1 MAERKIEKK
10 IREKER
16 KKQKKNIN
24 YGEFQII
31 NWQKWQRDD
40 KYDKGFVKET
50 S

>member
-31 NWQKWQRDD
+31 NWQK
-40 KYDKGFVKET
+40 
-50 S
+50 